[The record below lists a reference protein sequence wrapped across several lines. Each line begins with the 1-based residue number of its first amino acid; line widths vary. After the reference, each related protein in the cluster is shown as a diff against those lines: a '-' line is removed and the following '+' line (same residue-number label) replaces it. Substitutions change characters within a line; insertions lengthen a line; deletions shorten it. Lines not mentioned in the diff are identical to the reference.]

1 MTRGDPIASMP
12 LAPFSVQDRTAL
24 VTGAAGGLGLA
35 FAQVLHDAGARVT
48 MVDVDGT
55 KLDAAAT
62 QVGDSNRVRTAV
74 CDVTDEAALATVFD
88 AAAGRHG
95 GLDVVFANAGIDSGA
110 AGATDWQG
118 QPQAIG
124 AMENVEIARW
134 HRTLDVNLTG
144 VFHTLR
150 QASRVMKPRRSGRII
165 VTSSVVAARN
175 QTSVGIPYPV
185 SKAGVAHLTR
195 NAALELAP
203 FGITVNAIAPGT
215 FVTDI
220 AGGAVRSPE
229 VQAAI
234 GRMVPLG
241 RVGQTDE
248 IKGLALFL
256 ASDASSYVTGA
267 HIAIDGGLSVAGSE
281 AGSHGSGQ

>member
-1 MTRGDPIASMP
+1 MEGRA
-12 LAPFSVQDRTAL
+12 AL

-35 FAQVLHDAGARVT
+35 FAQVLHDAGAWVT
-48 MVDVDGT
+48 MVDFDAT
-55 KLDAAAT
+55 KLDAAAKA
-62 QVGDSNRVRTAV
+62 VGDPDRVRTAI
-74 CDVTDEAALATVFD
+74 CDVTDEAALANVFD
-88 AAAGRHG
+88 TANRWHDR
-95 GLDVVFANAGIDSGA
+95 LDVVFANAGIDSGA
-110 AGATDWQG
+110 AGAMDWQG
-118 QPQAIG
+118 QPQEIG
-124 AMENVEIARW
+124 AMENVEIGRW

-165 VTSSVVAARN
+165 VTSSVVAERN
-175 QTSVGIPYPV
+175 QTSIGIPYPV
-185 SKAGVAHLTR
+185 SKAAVSHLTR

-220 AGGAVRSPE
+220 AGGAVRSPD

-234 GRMVPLG
+234 GRMVPMG
-241 RVGQTDE
+241 RVGQAEE

-267 HIAIDGGLSVAGSE
+267 HLAIDGGLAIAGF
-281 AGSHGSGQ
+281 